1 MGHIRILG
9 SVLEPSSWLEAAAQA
24 DGVVHTAAESGPRQ
38 READWAAVETLV
50 SLPAANRFL
59 VYTSGVWVLGNTSGP
74 ADERSPVNPTEL
86 VAWRPAH
93 EQRILE
99 TASAGVRA
107 MVVRPGIVYGGGRG
121 IVGELVKN
129 VSNGLARVV
138 GSGENHWPLIYDRDL
153 ADLYARLVN
162 TPTASG
168 VYHAND
174 EGDETVNDIV
184 AALAQHASI
193 QPSVRHVPLAEARKK
208 MGPYARRA
216 GARPDRAEPS
226 RAGAGL
232 EPDAPLCCAERA
244 PSVRGMAPQPRGGL
258 TTVRESPASA
268 VFRIPGAS
276 PQSNAAAEHRAAW
289 CVAAPHLRSPRR
301 AVQRPIPPEIE
312 RDCHV
317 MVGEPPCACTVMNRR
332 RPGGSDTGMSSRSV

>member
-1 MGHIRILG
+1 MRVFLTGATGYVGGAVLDALLRNRHQVDALVRSAQAAAELQARGAHPILG

-38 READWAAVETLV
+38 READRAAVETLV

-208 MGPYARRA
+208 MGPYA
-216 GARPDRAEPS
+216 
-226 RAGAGL
+226 
-232 EPDAPLCCAERA
+232 DALALDQI
-244 PSVRGMAPQPRGGL
+244 V
-258 TTVRESPASA
+258 
-268 VFRIPGAS
+268 
-276 PQSNAAAEHRAAW
+276 
-289 CVAAPHLRSPRR
+289 RSPRAR
-301 AVQRPIPPEIE
+301 GLGWSPTLHSVARNVPRLFEE
-312 RDCHV
+312 W
-317 MVGEPPCACTVMNRR
+317 RR
-332 RPGGSDTGMSSRSV
+332 SREAA

>member
-1 MGHIRILG
+1 
-9 SVLEPSSWLEAAAQA
+9 
-24 DGVVHTAAESGPRQ
+24 
-38 READWAAVETLV
+38 
-50 SLPAANRFL
+50 
-59 VYTSGVWVLGNTSGP
+59 
-74 ADERSPVNPTEL
+74 
-86 VAWRPAH
+86 
-93 EQRILE
+93 
-99 TASAGVRA
+99 

-208 MGPYARRA
+208 MGPYA
-216 GARPDRAEPS
+216 
-226 RAGAGL
+226 
-232 EPDAPLCCAERA
+232 DALALDQI
-244 PSVRGMAPQPRGGL
+244 V
-258 TTVRESPASA
+258 
-268 VFRIPGAS
+268 
-276 PQSNAAAEHRAAW
+276 
-289 CVAAPHLRSPRR
+289 RSPRAR
-301 AVQRPIPPEIE
+301 GLGWSPTLHSVARNVPRLLEE
-312 RDCHV
+312 W
-317 MVGEPPCACTVMNRR
+317 RR
-332 RPGGSDTGMSSRSV
+332 SREAA